1 MKTTFV
7 LGSLL
12 ALLSTNAL
20 AECPQETGYNGGSDV
35 LPACNEQQEQTTVRE
50 EVQQPDSGN
59 TGKDGQRTNVAT
71 TNSERR
77 YDCLGNPEE

>member
-12 ALLSTNAL
+12 ALLSTSAL
-20 AECPQETGYNGGSDV
+20 AECPQETGYNGGADV
-35 LPACNEQQEQTTVRE
+35 LPACNAQQEQTTMRD
-50 EVQQPDSGN
+50 EVQKPDSGN
-59 TGKDGQRTNVAT
+59 NGEDGQRITVAAAGA
-71 TNSERR
+71 EHR